1 VVVALAVGVFPGG
14 DVLAG
19 AGVEMR
25 GTDVGALTQAQSTK
39 LVMLIAQQIQETRLI
54 VFSRR
59 RFKTAMR
66 SMPVSSIP
74 EKAPPVIR

>member
-1 VVVALAVGVFPGG
+1 VVVALAVAVFPGG

-19 AGVEMR
+19 AGIEVG
-25 GTDVGALTQAQSTK
+25 GTDVGALTQAQSTR
-39 LVMLIAQQIQETRLI
+39 LVTLTAQQIQETQLI

-74 EKAPPVIR
+74 EKAPSVIR